1 MELFV
6 ASSVAV
12 LIAGI
17 GSIIIYMLPWVIA
30 LIRRTKSTTAIFFV
44 SLLFNWT
51 MVGWI
56 GTLIW
61 SIVAE
66 KKSAQQPQQVIII
79 REKE

>member
-30 LIRRTKSTTAIFFV
+30 LIRDTKSTTAIFFV
-44 SLLFNWT
+44 ALLFNWT

>member
-30 LIRRTKSTTAIFFV
+30 LICGTKSTTAIFFV

-51 MVGWI
+51 MIGWI

>member
-30 LIRRTKSTTAIFFV
+30 LIRDTKSTTAIFFV

-66 KKSAQQPQQVIII
+66 KKSAQQPHQVIII

>member
-17 GSIIIYMLPWVIA
+17 GSIIIYMLPWVIT
-30 LIRRTKSTTAIFFV
+30 LIRGTKSTTAIFFV

-51 MVGWI
+51 MIGWI

>member
-30 LIRRTKSTTAIFFV
+30 LIRGTKSTAAIFFV

>member
-30 LIRRTKSTTAIFFV
+30 LIRGTKSTTAIFFV
-44 SLLFNWT
+44 ALLFNWT

>member
-17 GSIIIYMLPWVIA
+17 GSIIVYMLPWVIA
-30 LIRRTKSTTAIFFV
+30 LIRGTKSTTAIFFV